1 MNSPDKPH
9 VIRFH
14 NVYHYSTSACKM
26 VFLDLALTVA
36 DLPSDFVTERFDRF
50 LDDVPNR
57 LWKQNTRLGEAF

>member
-1 MNSPDKPH
+1 
-9 VIRFH
+9 
-14 NVYHYSTSACKM
+14 M